1 MTDAPPD
8 TAAPDAALRARLQQ
22 VRDFGSSEQTALLAL
37 LVSAG
42 HVRDQVEAV
51 CADHGLTM
59 SQYNILRILAGG
71 PEEGYSRGDLTCRMV
86 DRAPDVTRLTERLSG
101 RGLLTRCRSPHD
113 RRVCLHAVT
122 EKGRALLGR
131 MRAPIEA
138 VTSQFG
144 TRFAPEELD
153 QLGRLLVR
161 CRRRRRRR
169 RRRGG
174 RSRGRS
180 TSGRYP

>member
-1 MTDAPPD
+1 MTDALPD
-8 TAAPDAALRARLQQ
+8 PTTDAALRARLRQ
-22 VRDFGSSEQTALLAL
+22 VRDFGSSEQAALLAL
-37 LVSAG
+37 LISAG

-71 PEEGYSRGDLTCRMV
+71 PDEGYSRGDLADRMV
-86 DRAPDVTRLTERLSG
+86 DRAPDVTRLTERLAG

-122 EKGRALLGR
+122 DEGRTLLGQ
-131 MRAPIEA
+131 MRGPIEA

-144 TRFAPEELD
+144 TRYTSGELGT
-153 QLGRLLVR
+153 LGRLLVR
-161 CRRRRRRR
+161 LIPDP
-169 RRRGG
+169 
-174 RSRGRS
+174 
-180 TSGRYP
+180 TAHPA

>member
-1 MTDAPPD
+1 MT
-8 TAAPDAALRARLQQ
+8 TATPSTTTPDAALRARLRQA
-22 VRDFGSSEQTALLAL
+22 RDFGSSEQTALLAL

-42 HVRDQVEAV
+42 HVRDQAEAV
-51 CADHGLTM
+51 CADYGLTM

-71 PEEGYSRGDLTCRMV
+71 PDEGYSRGDLACRMV
-86 DRAPDVTRLTERLSG
+86 DRAPDVTRLTERLAK

-122 EKGRALLGR
+122 DDGRALLDE
-131 MRAPIEA
+131 MRAPMEA

-144 TRFAPEELD
+144 THYTEAELG

-161 CRRRRRRR
+161 LIPDP
-169 RRRGG
+169 
-174 RSRGRS
+174 
-180 TSGRYP
+180 TADAD

>member
-1 MTDAPPD
+1 MSD
-8 TAAPDAALRARLQQ
+8 AAPAPTADAALRARLRQT
-22 VRDFGSSEQTALLAL
+22 RDFGSSEQTALLAL

-42 HVRDQVEAV
+42 HLRDQAEAA
-51 CADHGLTM
+51 CAEHALTM

-71 PEEGYSRGDLTCRMV
+71 PEEGYSRGDLACRMV
-86 DRAPDVTRLTERLSG
+86 DRAPDVTRLTERLAK

-122 EKGRALLGR
+122 DAGRALLDA
-131 MRAPIEA
+131 MRAPMDA

-144 TRFAPEELD
+144 THYTEEELD

-161 CRRRRRRR
+161 LIPDP
-169 RRRGG
+169 
-174 RSRGRS
+174 
-180 TSGRYP
+180 TAASG